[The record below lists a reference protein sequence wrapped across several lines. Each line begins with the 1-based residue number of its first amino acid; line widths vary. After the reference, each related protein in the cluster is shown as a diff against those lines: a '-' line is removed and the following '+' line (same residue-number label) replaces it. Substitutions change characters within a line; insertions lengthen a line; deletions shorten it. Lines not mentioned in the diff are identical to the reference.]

1 MLRLSLFFVRCGVS
15 ESLIGWIVERSLRG
29 TLCLPVGSVWLGCAD
44 LMM

>member
-15 ESLIGWIVERSLRG
+15 GSLIRWMVEGSLRG
-29 TLCLPVGSVWLGCAD
+29 TICLPVGSVWFGYAD